1 VYLPKRFENEN
12 LEDAFELIQKN
23 PLATIISSTEQGPFV
38 SHVPL
43 ILEKQP
49 AGLTLIGHLAR
60 GNPHWK
66 LLDDKSVYVIF
77 HGPNAYMTPK
87 WYEKNDVPTWSYAVV
102 HINGT
107 SSLIQDLDGIM
118 TCLKKLSNAAEGNS
132 KDPWDF
138 WIPDDLAA
146 PGAIERS
153 IVGFEIRISDIKSKF
168 KLNQTLSKASIEGC
182 VQGLLSQKNDMN
194 KELAEMMARSWKAFH
209 DKRT

>member
-1 VYLPKRFENEN
+1 MYLPKRFENEN
-12 LEDAFELIQKN
+12 FDESVELIRRH
-23 PLATIISSTEQGPFV
+23 PLATIISLTEQGPFV
-38 SHVPL
+38 SHIPL
-43 ILEKQP
+43 VLEKNP
-49 AGLTLIGHLAR
+49 EGLSLIGHLAR

-66 LLDDKSVYVIF
+66 LLDNKSVYVIF

-107 SSLIQDLDGIM
+107 SSLIQDLAGIM
-118 TCLKKLSNAAEGNS
+118 TCLKKLSDAAEGDS
-132 KDPWDF
+132 KDPWKF

-146 PGAIERS
+146 PGVIERS

-168 KLNQTLSKASIEGC
+168 KLNQTVSKASIDGC
-182 VQGLLSQKNDMN
+182 VHSLLSQSNDMN
-194 KELAEMMARSWKAFH
+194 TELAKMMARSWKAYN